1 MPRYLVVA
9 LLLAS
14 SALQIGIVEAI
25 SVLGAG
31 STLPDTMLQAAFF
44 AYRFVAPN
52 VSMQYSGTTTA
63 KGLCRLESHAN
74 RCDPTDLDFPRDLD
88 YATSGASIADADY
101 ALYPDLQ
108 LYPVLATAVV
118 PIYNLGNVQDLTLS
132 PTTLAQ
138 IYRGNITHWDD
149 PRILADNPNSSA
161 WGLPAGQRIT
171 VVVRSDV
178 AAVTQVWKE
187 ALASFEAAFEAQVP
201 ADQSAVWP
209 NVTVVGKSGLLGMN
223 AYVMLTPYTIGYSV
237 LGDAVDGGLAVAM
250 MRRGTNVIAA
260 SSTSI
265 EHAIMEL
272 GSSFGNDGSDASR
285 LTANLYNAAGLNSWP
300 ICNYVY
306 VVLRKTTVRNGTTCQ
321 QMAANVAFWKWFL
334 NAEVVRNLT
343 HKHSQGSM
351 PEVVRDEVLARLVA
365 DMSCDGETVD
375 VVEQTTGL
383 IGQGEQPMEVLFN
396 KFADTY
402 SLVDTAAYVYYNSTT
417 EAALADEADPL
428 ASYAF
433 LVTGVPSPNT
443 SNDFSLPF
451 AVLGVSLISA
461 CSLILDGLTIA
472 KILDGRITT
481 WLDPAIVALNPG
493 GITDTAGQNLTNRTQ
508 SIVLLR
514 GPVGAVEM
522 LTDVL
527 RSYDESYTGAAIT
540 TASRYPTDSVLIT
553 AVVGTPYSLAVTT
566 LAGSYSS
573 QVRVAQF
580 QRTDGTVVAPSWSS
594 LQACASKDAFD
605 PVSRTFSLP
614 HSTSSACYPLCQA
627 LYLRV
632 RKSKCDAIKDA
643 ARTRTVAFVEW
654 LFSGAAVD
662 SALQGQNLAPLRT
675 NAQVIAAN
683 ALVLDTIT
691 CTPKAPLPKQSD
703 EGPLVFIIVGAAG
716 GVLVLLGT
724 VGGWW
729 YWRSTEEMRAMRKQF
744 SNDNVA
750 QECAAAIA
758 RFDLEAVAW
767 LSSVENLNK
776 IQSSFLKIIHLLT
789 EVKPFIPDQLLTS
802 LTEQDKD
809 DVGEALN
816 ECGPLIQTLRCD
828 DEDDTSSMDQ
838 HRDSRY
844 SRATVETMASGDGT
858 VRNQSTILSVSFP
871 TIARK
876 RNGSSCTVKF
886 RDRGRSRI
894 STDGFHRASVAPRS
908 QQWVL
913 KRCTY
918 LCIKFG
924 FEETLDNP
932 LVLNE
937 MGAITSA
944 LVVCCKKHGATID
957 KVSYNTVAVH
967 WGVASSVKG
976 SSTNAA
982 LAAVEAQ
989 QLPNTV
995 SEQLRSCFWM
1005 RIAIG
1010 FGSCFVATLS
1020 AGGHSF
1026 FVVCGDEVA
1035 LPIDL
1040 VTTDVHSKCKCI
1052 TLISPAVYKEVQFSI
1067 KCFPRVFA
1075 NGQLL
1080 WEPVERCPERA
1091 DEEEWMYELRKMDEQ
1106 GKAEF
1111 GWQTLYRVFMMA
1123 YNGDQLSDIQ
1133 RAVELVRGQHASHL
1147 SEKDIACLDHLL
1159 ASIADD
1165 VLHLNTLTD
1174 V

>member
-1 MPRYLVVA
+1 MSATECEEDDTEEP
-9 LLLAS
+9 LAVDFATTS
-14 SALQIGIVEAI
+14 SI
-25 SVLGAG
+25 
-31 STLPDTMLQAAFF
+31 P
-44 AYRFVAPN
+44 
-52 VSMQYSGTTTA
+52 TA
-63 KGLCRLESHAN
+63 EEYEK
-74 RCDPTDLDFPRDLD
+74 
-88 YATSGASIADADY
+88 
-101 ALYPDLQ
+101 YPDLQ
-108 LYPVLATAVV
+108 LYPIVAVSIV

-209 NVTVVGKSGLLGMN
+209 NVTVVGKKGLLGMN

-527 RSYDESYTGAAIT
+527 RSYDASYTGNAIAA
-540 TASRYPTDSVLIT
+540 APRYLSNSVLIT
-553 AVVGTPYSLAVTT
+553 AVVGTSYSLAVTT

-580 QRTDGTVVAPSWSS
+580 QWTDGTVVAPSWSS
-594 LQACASKDAFD
+594 LLACAT
-605 PVSRTFSLP
+605 PNTFNAASQSFTLWK
-614 HSTSSACYPLCQA
+614 SASSACYPLCQA
-627 LYLRV
+627 VYLRV
-632 RKSKCDAIKDA
+632 RKSKCDDTTDA
-643 ARTRTVAFVEW
+643 VRTRTVAFVEW

-662 SALQGQNLAPLRT
+662 AAMTAQGVAPLRT
-675 NAQVIAAN
+675 NTQVAAAN

-691 CTPKAPLPKQSD
+691 CTPKSLHSD
-703 EGPLVFIIVGAAG
+703 GLLVPIVIGAAA
-716 GVLVLLGT
+716 GVLTLLGV

-729 YWRSTEEMRAMRKQF
+729 YWRSTKQMRAMRKQF

-767 LSSVENLNK
+767 LNTLANPNK

>member
-1 MPRYLVVA
+1 MSATECEEDDTEEP
-9 LLLAS
+9 LAVDFATTS
-14 SALQIGIVEAI
+14 SI
-25 SVLGAG
+25 
-31 STLPDTMLQAAFF
+31 P
-44 AYRFVAPN
+44 
-52 VSMQYSGTTTA
+52 TA
-63 KGLCRLESHAN
+63 EEYEK
-74 RCDPTDLDFPRDLD
+74 
-88 YATSGASIADADY
+88 
-101 ALYPDLQ
+101 YPDLQ
-108 LYPVLATAVV
+108 LYPIVAVSIV

-132 PTTLAQ
+132 PATLAQ

-149 PRILADNPNSSA
+149 PRILADNPNSTA
-161 WGLPAGQRIT
+161 WGLPARQRIK

-187 ALASFEAAFEAQVP
+187 ALASFDSVFKAQVP
-201 ADQSAVWP
+201 VDQSAMWP
-209 NVTVVGKSGLLGMN
+209 NVTVVGKKGLLGMN
-223 AYVMLTPYTIGYSV
+223 AYVMLTPYSIGYSV
-237 LGDAVDGGLAVAM
+237 LGDALDGGLAVAM
-250 MRRGTNVIAA
+250 MRRGKVVVRAT
-260 SSTSI
+260 SSSI

-272 GSSFGNDGSDASR
+272 GVSFGNDGSDPTR
-285 LTANLYNAAGLNSWP
+285 LTANIHNAVSSQAWP

-306 VVLRKTTVRNGTTCQ
+306 LVLRTRTLRNGATCHNTEE
-321 QMAANVAFWKWFL
+321 NVAFWQWFL
-334 NAEVVRNLT
+334 TTDLA
-343 HKHSQGSM
+343 HSVTRKFQQGSL
-351 PEVVRDEVLARLVA
+351 PEVVRQTVLARLLGDVTCSGA
-365 DMSCDGETVD
+365 PVTRVQQTVQ
-375 VVEQTTGL
+375 VSGL
-383 IGQGEQPMEVLFN
+383 GLEPVEVLFS
-396 KFADTY
+396 KFAGVYNLVEPNASVTY
-402 SLVDTAAYVYYNSTT
+402 ESATDAEISAEADALSNHTFIITGSLV
-417 EAALADEADPL
+417 
-428 ASYAF
+428 
-433 LVTGVPSPNT
+433 PNT
-443 SNDFSLPF
+443 NNDFSLTF
-451 AVLGVSLISA
+451 AAVGVALISA
-461 CSLILDGLTIA
+461 YNVVFDGPTLA

-527 RSYDESYTGAAIT
+527 RSYDASYTGNAIAA
-540 TASRYPTDSVLIT
+540 APRYLSNSVLIT
-553 AVVGTPYSLAVTT
+553 AVVGTSYSLAVTT

-580 QRTDGTVVAPSWSS
+580 QWTDGTVVAPSWSS
-594 LQACASKDAFD
+594 LLACAT
-605 PVSRTFSLP
+605 PNTFNAASQSFTLWK
-614 HSTSSACYPLCQA
+614 SASSACYPLCQA
-627 LYLRV
+627 VYLRV
-632 RKSKCDAIKDA
+632 RKSKCDDTTDA
-643 ARTRTVAFVEW
+643 VRTRTVAFVEW

-662 SALQGQNLAPLRT
+662 AAMTAQGVAPLRT
-675 NAQVIAAN
+675 NTQVAAAN

-691 CTPKAPLPKQSD
+691 CTPKSLHSD
-703 EGPLVFIIVGAAG
+703 GLLVPIVIGAAA
-716 GVLVLLGT
+716 GVLTLLGV

-729 YWRSTEEMRAMRKQF
+729 YWRSTKQMRAMRKQF

-767 LSSVENLNK
+767 LNTLANPNK

>member
-1 MPRYLVVA
+1 MSATECEEDDTEEP
-9 LLLAS
+9 LAVDFATTS
-14 SALQIGIVEAI
+14 SI
-25 SVLGAG
+25 
-31 STLPDTMLQAAFF
+31 P
-44 AYRFVAPN
+44 
-52 VSMQYSGTTTA
+52 TA
-63 KGLCRLESHAN
+63 EEYEK
-74 RCDPTDLDFPRDLD
+74 
-88 YATSGASIADADY
+88 
-101 ALYPDLQ
+101 YPDLQ
-108 LYPVLATAVV
+108 LYPIVAVSIV

-209 NVTVVGKSGLLGMN
+209 NVTVVGKKGLLGMN

-527 RSYDESYTGAAIT
+527 RSYDASYTGNAIAA
-540 TASRYPTDSVLIT
+540 APRYLSNSVLIT
-553 AVVGTPYSLAVTT
+553 AVVGTSYSLAVTT

-580 QRTDGTVVAPSWSS
+580 QWTDGTVVAPSWSS
-594 LQACASKDAFD
+594 LLACAT
-605 PVSRTFSLP
+605 PNTFNAASQSFTLWK
-614 HSTSSACYPLCQA
+614 SASSACYPLCQA
-627 LYLRV
+627 VYLRV
-632 RKSKCDAIKDA
+632 RKSKCDDTTDA
-643 ARTRTVAFVEW
+643 VRTRTVAFVEW

-662 SALQGQNLAPLRT
+662 AAMTAQGVAPLRT
-675 NAQVIAAN
+675 NTQVAAAN

-691 CTPKAPLPKQSD
+691 CTPKSLHSD
-703 EGPLVFIIVGAAG
+703 GLLVPIVIGAAA
-716 GVLVLLGT
+716 GVLTLLGV

-729 YWRSTEEMRAMRKQF
+729 YWRSTKQMRAMRKQF

-767 LSSVENLNK
+767 LNTLANPNK

-789 EVKPFIPDQLLTS
+789 EVKPFIPDQLLKS
-802 LTEQDKD
+802 LM
-809 DVGEALN
+809 GER
-816 ECGPLIQTLRCD
+816 EGHGGT
-828 DEDDTSSMDQ
+828 DEED
-838 HRDSRY
+838 
-844 SRATVETMASGDGT
+844 EE
-858 VRNQSTILSVSFP
+858 
-871 TIARK
+871 
-876 RNGSSCTVKF
+876 
-886 RDRGRSRI
+886 
-894 STDGFHRASVAPRS
+894 RASVLGKSVPRRPLAS
-908 QQWVL
+908 VASSRSAQGNATRDPVKAEVWSPASSRSSSSCSSPMGVAHKRSHSYLPRTRARDIAKGTQQWVA
-913 KRCTY
+913 KRGTY
-918 LCIKFG
+918 LYAKFG
-924 FEETLDNP
+924 VRGQPGDVMVLDECAAA
-932 LVLNE
+932 L
-937 MGAITSA
+937 AA
-944 LVVCCKKHGATID
+944 LVTLCKKNGATID
-957 KVSYNTVAVH
+957 AVAHDTVAVH
-967 WGVASSVKG
+967 WGVSSFAPMG
-976 SSTNAA
+976 PLRATQTA
-982 LAAVEAQ
+982 LEAHSIEEA
-989 QLPNTV
+989 V
-995 SEQLRSCFWM
+995 SEPLRGDFWM

-1010 FGSCFVATLS
+1010 SGTFHAATLS
-1020 AGGHSF
+1020 AGGHRF
-1026 FVVCGDEVA
+1026 FVVCGAEVS
-1035 LPIDL
+1035 LPIEV
-1040 VTTDVHSKCKCI
+1040 VTTNVHARCKCSVLI
-1052 TLISPAVYKEVQFSI
+1052 TPAVFQEVQFSI
-1067 KCFPRVFA
+1067 KCFPRA
-1075 NGQLL
+1075 WLGGQLL
-1080 WEPVERCPERA
+1080 WEPLQALMGGGDA
-1091 DEEEWMYELRKMDEQ
+1091 DDEWMYELQKLDEKDRTQ
-1106 GKAEF
+1106 FSG
-1111 GWQTLYRVFMMA
+1111 QTLHRVFMMA
-1123 YNGDQLSDIQ
+1123 HNGDPPAAVQLAVEELRQRYGSQLSRQD
-1133 RAVELVRGQHASHL
+1133 V
-1147 SEKDIACLDHLL
+1147 ACLDGLL
-1159 ASIADD
+1159 ASLADLSFPSANVAD
-1165 VLHLNTLTD
+1165 F
-1174 V
+1174 

>member
-493 GITDTAGQNLTNRTQ
+493 GITDTTGRNLTNRTQ

-527 RSYDESYTGAAIT
+527 RSYDASYTGNAIAA
-540 TASRYPTDSVLIT
+540 APRYLSNSVLIT
-553 AVVGTPYSLAVTT
+553 AVVGTSYSLAVTT

-580 QRTDGTVVAPSWSS
+580 QWTDGTVVAPSWSS
-594 LQACASKDAFD
+594 LLACAT
-605 PVSRTFSLP
+605 PNTFNAASQSFTLWK
-614 HSTSSACYPLCQA
+614 SASSACYPLCQA
-627 LYLRV
+627 VYLRV
-632 RKSKCDAIKDA
+632 RKSKCDDTTDA
-643 ARTRTVAFVEW
+643 VRTRTVAFVEW

-662 SALQGQNLAPLRT
+662 AAMTAQGVAPLRT
-675 NAQVIAAN
+675 NTQVAAAN

-691 CTPKAPLPKQSD
+691 CTPKSLHSD
-703 EGPLVFIIVGAAG
+703 GLLVPIVIGAAA
-716 GVLVLLGT
+716 GVLTLLGV

-729 YWRSTEEMRAMRKQF
+729 YWRSTKQMRAMRKQF

-767 LSSVENLNK
+767 LNTLANPNK

-789 EVKPFIPDQLLTS
+789 EVKPFIPDHLLTS
-802 LTEQDKD
+802 LMNDGEGQGAEDAERASTDKSAPD
-809 DVGEALN
+809 RARASMASSQYGMSIVRSDSARKGE
-816 ECGPLIQTLRCD
+816 LRTPSSSRSS
-828 DEDDTSSMDQ
+828 TSSCSPYVRQ
-838 HRDSRY
+838 KRSQNHLHRN
-844 SRATVETMASGDGT
+844 RA
-858 VRNQSTILSVSFP
+858 
-871 TIARK
+871 
-876 RNGSSCTVKF
+876 
-886 RDRGRSRI
+886 RDVPKN
-894 STDGFHRASVAPRS
+894 T
-908 QQWVL
+908 QQWVA
-913 KRCTY
+913 KRGTY
-918 LCIKFG
+918 LYAKFG
-924 FEETLDNP
+924 VRGQQGDLMVLDECAAA
-932 LVLNE
+932 L
-937 MGAITSA
+937 AA
-944 LVVCCKKHGATID
+944 LVTLCKKNGATID
-957 KVSYNTVAVH
+957 AVAHDTVAVH
-967 WGVASSVKG
+967 WGVSS
-976 SSTNAA
+976 NAPTGPLRATQTA
-982 LAAVEAQ
+982 LEAHSIEEA
-989 QLPNTV
+989 V
-995 SEQLRSCFWM
+995 SEPLRGDFWM

-1010 FGSCFVATLS
+1010 FGTCHVATLS
-1020 AGGHSF
+1020 AGGHRF
-1026 FVVCGDEVA
+1026 FVVCGAEVS
-1035 LPIDL
+1035 LPIEA
-1040 VTTDVHSKCKCI
+1040 VTANAHAQCKCTVLI
-1052 TLISPAVYKEVQFSI
+1052 TPAVYQEVHFSVR
-1067 KCFPRVFA
+1067 CFPRTWLQ
-1075 NGQLL
+1075 GCLL
-1080 WEPVERCPERA
+1080 WEPLQALSDSSVA
-1091 DEEEWMYELRKMDEQ
+1091 DDEWMYELQKMDEKERAQ
-1106 GKAEF
+1106 FSG
-1111 GWQTLYRVFMMA
+1111 QTLHRVFMMA
-1123 YNGDQLSDIQ
+1123 HNGDSPA
-1133 RAVELVRGQHASHL
+1133 AVELAVVELRKRYGSQL
-1147 SEKDIACLDHLL
+1147 SQKDEACLEGLL
-1159 ASIADD
+1159 ASVANMQHQYTRVADI
-1165 VLHLNTLTD
+1165 
-1174 V
+1174 